1 MDILDREQMKKA
13 LKDIM
18 DDEDL
23 IIEQAGVAA
32 TFMYRYYQQLMD
44 KGFNPEQA
52 LRIVINHGVDIGKMN
67 QQ

>member
-18 DDEDL
+18 DSEDL
-23 IIEQAGVAA
+23 IIEQAGVVA
-32 TFMYRYYQQLMD
+32 TVMYRYYQQLIN